1 MANKIFSFFQKQINI
16 VAYGKLVISS
26 TGNPPKTIIWN
37 KTHSFKTLD
46 LPKSLTTSD
55 KHWSPV
61 DLTIKIEW
69 ATYHQNGGQCC
80 QYIQTGCCWWRRCW
94 KICHHNSI
102 HSSRFKNYILTICR
116 IVNKCKMDHKQFCK
130 SHTWWNMV
138 LQTTFGYSYLF
149 FAIKFLKT
157 INLKWSF
164 QELDKFL
171 GKITHIK

>member
-69 ATYHQNGGQCC
+69 PIYHQNGGQCC

-102 HSSRFKNYILTICR
+102 HSSRFKNYILTIYR
-116 IVNKCKMDHKQFCK
+116 IVNKRKNGSQTILQKPYMIEHGFWIVPPIFCNEMFNNNKLKMEFPRI
-130 SHTWWNMV
+130 
-138 LQTTFGYSYLF
+138 G
-149 FAIKFLKT
+149 
-157 INLKWSF
+157 
-164 QELDKFL
+164 
-171 GKITHIK
+171 

>member
-1 MANKIFSFFQKQINI
+1 M
-16 VAYGKLVISS
+16 AYGKLVISS

-55 KHWSPV
+55 RHWSPV

-102 HSSRFKNYILTICR
+102 HSSRFKNYIPTICR
-116 IVNKCKMDHKQFCK
+116 IVNKWKNGSQ
-130 SHTWWNMV
+130 TI
-138 LQTTFGYSYLF
+138 LQKPHMMEHSYLF
-149 FAIKFLKT
+149 FAMKFLKT

-164 QELDKFL
+164 QDLDKFL
-171 GKITHIK
+171 GKIPHNTFFN